1 MSIASWTSPP
11 ASAFTFPISCAI
23 RSVSSALWSTTS
35 CAKRNKISPRF
46 GAGTSRHSSNASFA
60 AATARSTSSPDDFGK
75 TPIVS
80 PSAGLTDSNVSPDAA
95 STHSPPMKFLKLC
108 VAVATTS
115 ILRGALPPA
124 GAGVASPSPGESNRG
139 GRDEGEG
146 NDRSARRARAARGGA
161 VRKWDHARRRRQTCG
176 ADAERLRH
184 EHGRRCGPDVDRR
197 DAEREHRWDA
207 ERQHPRHADRSAVGH
222 SGRDG
227 FRNAHR
233 QRCAGADPF
242 QQIVFASTG
251 GGGEDCVAIS
261 VPSGKILTIQSFAAV
276 VNRNGPLMPAAYIRV
291 DASLPSST
299 SFRRPLQLDLR
310 PAVADDFAGDAQT
323 LLISGAVDPNGYS
336 FAYDA
341 CVIAGA
347 GTSATMSAVVSGYLT
362 NA

>member
-1 MSIASWTSPP
+1 MRVKGTIAVLGALALLAAAPSASGTTRGAEGKRVAPTQNVFVTNTAADAVPTSIVGTPNVSIAGTP
-11 ASAFTFPISCAI
+11 
-23 RSVSSALWSTTS
+23 SVSIL
-35 CAKRNKISPRF
+35 
-46 GAGTSRHSSNASFA
+46 GTPTVQLS
-60 AATARSTSSPDDFGK
+60 G
-75 TPIVS
+75 TPAVTVS
-80 PSAGLTDSNVSPDAA
+80 GTPTVS
-95 STHSPPMKFLKLC
+95 
-108 VAVATTS
+108 VV
-115 ILRGALPPA
+115 PA
-124 GAGVASPSPGESNRG
+124 
-139 GRDEGEG
+139 
-146 NDRSARRARAARGGA
+146 
-161 VRKWDHARRRRQTCG
+161 QT
-176 ADAERLRH
+176 
-184 EHGRRCGPDVDRR
+184 
-197 DAEREHRWDA
+197 
-207 ERQHPRHADRSAVGH
+207 
-222 SGRDG
+222 
-227 FRNAHR
+227 
-233 QRCAGADPF
+233 PF